1 MRARIASNSFRISSL
16 VAAAA
21 LAAIGV
27 TLPLLSPDEPIT
39 VSGAVLESCA
49 TACAQASPRAA
60 QSHKARI
67 PKAQMILA
75 ISSRLFC
82 PIGNQSLSDNF
93 RSIQTELAA
102 DDRANL

>member
-1 MRARIASNSFRISSL
+1 MRARIASNSFSISSL

-27 TLPLLSPDEPIT
+27 TLLLSSPDDPIT
-39 VSGAVLESCA
+39 VSDAVLESSA

-67 PKAQMILA
+67 PEAKMILA

-82 PIGNQSLSDNF
+82 PIGNQSLSHNF
-93 RSIQTELAA
+93 RSMQTELAT
-102 DDRANL
+102 DDRANP